1 MFPKFLLPLLLGL
14 SLPACGLSGGPIE
27 GAILEEGTRKPIPGV
42 IVVVRWLHHQG
53 YSGTVCY
60 RVESAV
66 SNETGRFQIARW
78 SNASDHRALR
88 NPWTSIDFYATAFER
103 AGQTDKDIYVR
114 SVSGGKEERLKELL
128 RLLGATRC
136 GDGGSSEKNRLP
148 LLRALLAEAR
158 TLTGTQ
164 YDRETIE
171 TFLFELEILE
181 LGYETASDR
190 QSERLAKQ
198 RSAPHPL
205 AIGATDPMPAA
216 FVSKSQHNE
225 SEPPQKQD

>member
-1 MFPKFLLPLLLGL
+1 MFQKFLLPLLLGL
-14 SLPACGLSGGPIE
+14 SLQDCGLSGGPID
-27 GAILEEGTRKPIPGV
+27 GAVLEEGTNRPIVGA
-42 IVVVRWLHHQG
+42 IVVVEWLHQQVTA
-53 YSGTVCY
+53 TVCY

-66 SNETGRFQIARW
+66 TDETGRFHIPRW
-78 SNASDHRALR
+78 SNPSDHRALT
-88 NPWTSIDFYATAFER
+88 NPRTSIDFYATAFER
-103 AGQTDKDIYVR
+103 ARQTDNDIYVR
-114 SVSGGKEERLKELL
+114 SVSEGKAERLEELR
-128 RLLGATRC
+128 RLLDATGC

-171 TFLFELEILE
+171 PFLFELEILE

-198 RSAPHPL
+198 GSAPQPL